1 MSLVS
6 SRRLAIQKP
15 RSLRRFSLALVCGCS
30 SLALVAGCQNKEET
44 APVSKFEVAD
54 DSATSKTTASP
65 VTTSPSNAPGASNDS
80 VAGTP
85 TADPSN
91 AASPVPGSSV
101 AGTPGGSAPKS
112 DPAMPA
118 VKSPGAGDVS
128 ASPPATNP
136 GATPPPSFS
145 PTVTQGADTRSFMS
159 LVKPE
164 TADAK
169 GWMEFLAKTDI
180 AMRDL
185 MMAIQSQQIAE
196 PQFMERA
203 NYIDKLKLEASEA
216 LLSQAQTPEER
227 DAGLLGKLQALSQ
240 MAGLNDAK
248 AADDLRAFASEISKI
263 ENPDAAHQANVV
275 MAMFYLADYKTGKTK
290 DVQPILDQMDKA
302 WADKKYVSM
311 PDLRM
316 ASEILAAFQGS
327 GDMTAFDSARAKTIA
342 ALGDSDNLQ
351 VAGTVWQ
358 LQVMNSKEFANL
370 RQELEAMMS
379 GSAEV
384 PVDRF
389 KTVLDEFAKVYS
401 SQMTYAFI
409 AKQSIDVEYAGLLD
423 HARVMNEMVKGGKDQ
438 IKNPQ
443 MKADIERSI
452 EDFEKRAA
460 ILGKPIALD
469 GLKTMDGQPLDWS
482 KFKGKVVLVDIWAT
496 WCGPCIGEFPNMKSI
511 YTQFKDKGFE
521 IVGVSVDE
529 EAAELQAFMQKDPL
543 PWTVAIS
550 SDPAKIGFETPVAKD
565 LGVTAIPF
573 LVLVDRA
580 GNVVGMHKR
589 GKALEQAVAEL
600 VQQ

>member
-6 SRRLAIQKP
+6 SRRLANQKP
-15 RSLRRFSLALVCGCS
+15 RTLRRLSLALVCSCS
-30 SLALVAGCQNKEET
+30 SLVLVAGCQKAEEA
-44 APVSKFEVAD
+44 APKSQFEVAD
-54 DSATSKTTASP
+54 DSAASKSPASP
-65 VTTSPSNAPGASNDS
+65 VNTNTANSAGNPNNALAANPNVTQPS
-80 VAGTP
+80 
-85 TADPSN
+85 
-91 AASPVPGSSV
+91 AASPVAS
-101 AGTPGGSAPKS
+101 PGGTSAPKS
-112 DPAMPA
+112 GTAMPA
-118 VKSPGAGDVS
+118 GKNPGASDVGV
-128 ASPPATNP
+128 SPPATNP
-136 GATPPPSFS
+136 GGTPPPSFS
-145 PTVTQGADTRSFMS
+145 PTVTQAADTRSFTS
-159 LVKPE
+159 LVKPAQ
-164 TADAK
+164 ADAK
-169 GWMEFLAKTDI
+169 GWMEFLAKTDV

-203 NYIDKLKLEASEA
+203 NYIDKLKLEASDA
-216 LLSQAQTPEER
+216 LLSQAQTPVER

-248 AADDLRAFASEISKI
+248 AADDLRVFASEIAKI

-290 DVQPILDQMDKA
+290 ETQPILDQMDKA
-302 WADKKYVSM
+302 WSDKKYVSM

-316 ASEILAAFQGS
+316 ASEILSAFQS
-327 GDMTAFDSARAKTIA
+327 TGDMAAFDSARAKTIA

-358 LQVMNSKEFANL
+358 LQVMNSKEFGNL

-389 KTVLDEFAKVYS
+389 KTVLEEFTKVYP

-409 AKQSIDVEYAGLLD
+409 AKQSIDVEYGGLVE
-423 HARVMNEMVKGGKDQ
+423 HARVMNELVKGAKDL
-438 IKNPQ
+438 IKNPE
-443 MKADIERSI
+443 MKADVERSI

-460 ILGKPIALD
+460 IIGKPIALD
-469 GLKTMDGQPLDWS
+469 GLKTMNGQPLDWAT
-482 KFKGKVVLVDIWAT
+482 FKGKVVLVDIWAT

-511 YTQFKDKGFE
+511 YAQFKDKGFE

-529 EAAELQAFMQKDPL
+529 DAADLQAFMQKDPL
-543 PWTVAIS
+543 PWTVAVS
-550 SDPAKIGFETPVAKD
+550 NDPTKIGFETPVAKN